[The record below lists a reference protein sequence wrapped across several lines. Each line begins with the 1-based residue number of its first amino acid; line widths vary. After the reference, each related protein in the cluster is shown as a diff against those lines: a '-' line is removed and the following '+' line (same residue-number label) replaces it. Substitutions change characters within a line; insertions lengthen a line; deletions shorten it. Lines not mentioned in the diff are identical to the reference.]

1 MFSFDAAIAGW
12 RQQMAESGIGD
23 SDILDELESHLRD
36 EVLSQLGTGTDP
48 RDAFEIAAR
57 QIGDAQHLKNEFA
70 NSFTV
75 FDRMKETVLT
85 LAGIPSSNLA
95 TNMNTSQ
102 TEPAWATYL
111 KAVGFLLPAIF
122 LATVAAIFVVPKLQE
137 ICRDVQMPT
146 ADGTFWNLLRSSILV
161 MLTLREHG
169 VLIAGAALCL
179 VLLLEWRFAQ
189 WPRYRRAAIG
199 FGAFILNSIVLF
211 AFFMMF
217 IAAILAAPALRVA
230 K

>member
-1 MFSFDAAIAGW
+1 MFDPEQAISRW
-12 RQQMAESGIGD
+12 RVDLTARG
-23 SDILDELESHLRD
+23 LNHVVVDELESHLR
-36 EVLSQLGTGTDP
+36 EELEAQVRAGIASEA
-48 RDAFEIAAR
+48 AFSIAAQR
-57 QIGDAQHLKNEFA
+57 VGRADVLKTEFA
-70 NSFTV
+70 KSFSP
-75 FDRMKETVLT
+75 FDRLKGIVLT
-85 LAGIPSSNLA
+85 LAGIPNHSLA
-95 TNMNTSQ
+95 TNMNTTH

-146 ADGTFWNLLRSSILV
+146 ADGTFWNLLHSSILL
-161 MLTLREHG
+161 MLTISHEGLLIGGG
-169 VLIAGAALCL
+169 VVLLLI
-179 VLLLEWRFAQ
+179 LLEWRFAQ

-199 FGAFILNSIVLF
+199 FGAFLLNSIVLA

-217 IAAILAAPALRVA
+217 LAAILAAPGLRVA

>member
-1 MFSFDAAIAGW
+1 MFDRERAISNWREEMSARDLSDAVV
-12 RQQMAESGIGD
+12 
-23 SDILDELESHLRD
+23 DELESHLRD
-36 EVLSQLGTGTDP
+36 ELEAQVRAGVGSE
-48 RDAFEIAAR
+48 DAFTTAVQRVGRA
-57 QIGDAQHLKNEFA
+57 DVLKTEFA
-70 NSFTV
+70 KSFTL
-75 FDRMKETVLT
+75 FDRLKDAMLT

-111 KAVGFLLPAIF
+111 KALGFLVPAIF

-137 ICRDVQMPT
+137 ICRDVQMPEAT
-146 ADGTFWNLLRSSILV
+146 AGTFWNLTHSSILV

-169 VLIAGAALCL
+169 MLIAGGLVCV
-179 VLLLEWRFAQ
+179 VLLLEWRLTQ

-199 FGAFILNSIVLF
+199 FGAFLLNSIVLL

-217 IAAILAAPALRVA
+217 LAAIMAAPGLRLP